1 MQGRLDFTVT
11 TTYVTCSTSQGRPPF
26 DTPHGRW
33 GLYVGAHRPS
43 PFLPLFSSP
52 PRFIDPQPTGFQCQS
67 RGHCPTPTP
76 PTPNVPRMLILT
88 YLQAPDPRPCMQQR
102 RCGAPAQMDMLSEV
116 YCAAV
121 GGHAVPAPLV
131 SISLSW
137 EGDAPQRCSSV
148 QPTFAHCTYLHPK
161 HAASMA
167 IDSAWRGRNGEEDT
181 MEALGSD
188 SACHLSMSRVCM
200 RIVLGCLLHRL
211 QL

>member
-11 TTYVTCSTSQGRPPF
+11 TTYVTRSTSQGRPPF
-26 DTPHGRW
+26 DTPHGRG
-33 GLYVGAHRPS
+33 GLYVGAHCPS

-102 RCGAPAQMDMLSEV
+102 QCGAPAQMDMLSEA
-116 YCAAV
+116 YCVAV

-131 SISLSW
+131 SISLSCVYIAQLCLYRSV
-137 EGDAPQRCSSV
+137 GRVMRRGVAPLSNPHLLV
-148 QPTFAHCTYLHPK
+148 VLTYIQ
-161 HAASMA
+161 SMRQ
-167 IDSAWRGRNGEEDT
+167 AWRLTAHGGGGTGRRIQRRHWVVT
-181 MEALGSD
+181 AL
-188 SACHLSMSRVCM
+188 ATCRCRVYA
-200 RIVLGCLLHRL
+200 
-211 QL
+211 